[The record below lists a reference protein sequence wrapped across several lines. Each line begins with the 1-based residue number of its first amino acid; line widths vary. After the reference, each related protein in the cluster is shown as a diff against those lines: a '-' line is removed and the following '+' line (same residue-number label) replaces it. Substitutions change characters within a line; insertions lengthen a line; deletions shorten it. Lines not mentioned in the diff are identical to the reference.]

1 MIVIAE
7 PRSTLGWVSLLYAL
21 QFRKEVQLVVGST
34 FMGIAIHNLSAST
47 HVEDASLDL
56 ATAVRQTAG
65 GLLGTTVL
73 FADLVRAPK
82 SMLTRY
88 RSG

>member
-1 MIVIAE
+1 MHSNIKE
-7 PRSTLGWVSLLYAL
+7 GSSTI
-21 QFRKEVQLVVGST
+21 VGST

-47 HVEDASLDL
+47 QVEDVSLDL
-56 ATAVRQTAG
+56 AAAVRQTAG

-73 FADLVRAPK
+73 LADLVRAPK

-88 RSG
+88 GL